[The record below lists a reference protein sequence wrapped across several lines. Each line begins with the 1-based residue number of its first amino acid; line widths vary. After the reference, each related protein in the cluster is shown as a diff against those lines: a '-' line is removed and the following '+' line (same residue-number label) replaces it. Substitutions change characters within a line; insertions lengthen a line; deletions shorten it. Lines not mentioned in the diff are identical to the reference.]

1 MKDLIISCFIIL
13 NFSAIGYSQLKI
25 SKTVSTVPRS
35 KYSANS
41 NNLKMEK
48 IKFNETTYYMFRFHK
63 FGYNRKHEHPGM
75 VPYCEHPTAYIEQYY
90 FYIFDESQMDSL
102 KVHYES
108 GSKFT
113 LQFVTEGSFDKE
125 YSVGES
131 AGVYNWPNIKTNKA
145 IKESFQSPNSNSV
158 FTFDFDEI
166 IENFTPIH
174 FENFT
179 GDTWLKNKKIEK
191 FIDLI

>member
-63 FGYNRKHEHPGM
+63 FGYNSKHEHPGM